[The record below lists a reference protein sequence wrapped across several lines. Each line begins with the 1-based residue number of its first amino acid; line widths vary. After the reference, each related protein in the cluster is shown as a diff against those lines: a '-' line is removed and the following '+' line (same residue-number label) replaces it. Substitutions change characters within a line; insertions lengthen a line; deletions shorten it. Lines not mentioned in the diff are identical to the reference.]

1 MTVSSST
8 NRVSYAGNGS
18 TTVFPY
24 TYKIFDQDDLTVILR
39 AANGT
44 ETVQTITSQYT
55 VSGVGNAG
63 GGNVTMLT
71 APASGA
77 TLVILREQDLIQELD
92 IVPNDP
98 FPADSLE
105 GALDKLTF
113 MVQQH
118 EETLDRTIK
127 ASRTNTIAGAEFT
140 VAAADRA
147 NKVFAFD
154 GSGNLSIA
162 QELGIF
168 RGNWAASTAF
178 AERDIIKDTS
188 NSNIYICL
196 VAHTSSGSQPISTN
210 TDVAKWALIVDA
222 AAAATSATNAANS
235 ASAAATSE
243 TNAANSAS
251 AASTSETNAASS
263 ASAASTSA
271 TNASNSASAAA
282 GSATTASNAATAAGN
297 AQTAA
302 EAAQTAAET
311 AETNAETAET
321 NAETAETNA
330 AASASA
336 ASTSETNA
344 ASSASAAS
352 TSASNAATSATN
364 ASNSASAAATS
375 ASNAS
380 TSETN
385 AANSASAASG
395 SATSAAN
402 SAAAAAASFD
412 SFDDRYLG
420 VKASDPTLDNDG
432 NALVA
437 GALYFSSSENIMKVY
452 DGASWIAATSAGN
465 VSFLQ
470 YEYTATLG
478 QTTFSGADDNA
489 ATLSYTVA
497 NLIVT
502 LNGVVLDNGGD
513 YTATNGT
520 SVVLTSGAAAGDLLQ
535 VIAFKSFTV
544 ADMVPASTGG
554 TFSGNVAVNGNLTVD
569 TDTLFVDA
577 ANNRVGMGTSS
588 PDRKLTLSVSPGSAT
603 DDGVKVVEGS
613 NTAVLARTGS
623 AYSYRGVGASS
634 TLLYSNNTLSFLA
647 DGSSN
652 MTFHN
657 GGNERMRIDS
667 SGTLGLG
674 VTPSAWNTAFD
685 GRFQFGVQGVLAS
698 TSTSSQIG
706 LNWYYDGAY
715 RYIGT
720 GEASRFYQLGGG
732 FFFENAASGTAGNAI
747 TFAERMRID
756 ASGNLLVGTTS
767 QSFSN
772 TQMTVYQDVA
782 VGNAIEGNFDGN
794 GGIGYLGVYR
804 GSSGIANFGYFIYNG
819 VSNVGSITST
829 GSSTSYNTSSDY
841 RLKENVVPL
850 AGAADRLAQIPVH
863 RFNFIADPDTTV
875 DGFLAHEVQAFVP
888 ECVTGEKDEVDD
900 EGNPK
905 YQGIDQSK
913 LVPLLTAALQEA
925 LARIETLEADVA
937 ALKGEPA

>member
-118 EETLDRTIK
+118 EETLGRTIK
-127 ASRTNTIAGAEFT
+127 ASRTNTIAGSEFT
-140 VAAADRA
+140 ISAADRA

-154 GSGNLSIA
+154 GSGDVSIT
-162 QELGIF
+162 QGIGIY
-168 RGNWAASTAF
+168 RGNWSASTAYNV
-178 AERDIIKDTS
+178 RDIVKDTS
-188 NSNIYICL
+188 TNNIFIANT
-196 VAHTSSGSQPISTN
+196 AHTSSGAQPITTN
-210 TDVAKWALIVDA
+210 TDSAKWDLLVDA
-222 AAAATSATNAANS
+222 ASATTSATNAANS

-352 TSASNAATSATN
+352 TSASNAATSETN

-465 VSFLQ
+465 VSLLQ
-470 YEYTATLG
+470 YEYTATAA
-478 QTTFSGADDNA
+478 QTTFSGADDNS

-554 TFSGNVAVNGNLTVD
+554 TFAGNVAVNGNFTVD

-588 PDRKLTLSVSPGSAT
+588 PAEKLHVVGTIIGQANDNYFGNYSSGAYIDIGNLATSEMWLDARSSTLTDVPLNLRTKGSGEIKFT
-603 DDGVKVVEGS
+603 
-613 NTAVLARTGS
+613 
-623 AYSYRGVGASS
+623 VGASERLRIDTAGRVTMPYQPAMHGRLTNS
-634 TLLYSNNTLSFLA
+634 T
-647 DGSSN
+647 
-652 MTFHN
+652 TFN
-657 GGNERMRIDS
+657 GGDLYKPDVVNVNIGNHYSSATGLFTAPVGGLYQISGTFLVQGVSS
-667 SGTLGLG
+667 SGT
-674 VTPSAWNTAFD
+674 S
-685 GRFQFGVQGVLAS
+685 LAVFP
-698 TSTSSQIG
+698 
-706 LNWYYDGAY
+706 Y
-715 RYIGT
+715 
-720 GEASRFYQLGGG
+720 
-732 FFFENAASGTAGNAI
+732 
-747 TFAERMRID
+747 
-756 ASGNLLVGTTS
+756 
-767 QSFSN
+767 
-772 TQMTVYQDVA
+772 
-782 VGNAIEGNFDGN
+782 
-794 GGIGYLGVYR
+794 
-804 GSSGIANFGYFIYNG
+804 YNG
-819 VSNVGSITST
+819 VVASSYGSIYASSFST
-829 GSSTSYNTSSDY
+829 EIS
-841 RLKENVVPL
+841 V
-850 AGAADRLAQIPVH
+850 AGV
-863 RFNFIADPDTTV
+863 F
-875 DGFLAHEVQAFVP
+875 
-888 ECVTGEKDEVDD
+888 
-900 EGNPK
+900 
-905 YQGIDQSK
+905 
-913 LVPLLTAALQEA
+913 LVPLSANDTLGLALTSGGTIRLYGAENFMSIRFL
-925 LARIETLEADVA
+925 
-937 ALKGEPA
+937 G